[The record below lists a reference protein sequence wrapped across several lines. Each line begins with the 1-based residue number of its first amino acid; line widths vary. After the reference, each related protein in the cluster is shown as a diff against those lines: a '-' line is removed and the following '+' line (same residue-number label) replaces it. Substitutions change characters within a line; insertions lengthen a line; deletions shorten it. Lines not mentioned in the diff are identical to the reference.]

1 MIESAFVIDAVAHSP
16 NFTKEN
22 CRNRSAYELIALIEG
37 LHRYWNPEGYRL
49 PDDHF
54 LVDVDV
60 ETIARTLFLESP
72 TDMAVHH
79 HLPLYSWFHDGNV
92 SQEKNAEI
100 ARRWPHRIV
109 SYVGL
114 DPTTGPDRCID
125 SLERQLEDIPGAVG
139 IKFYPHQVEPWRTFT
154 MDEESLFPLYRRALE
169 LGIKTIAVHKASP
182 LGPVPMNPY
191 RIDDAEGAAYVFPQ
205 LNFEIVHSGLAFLEE
220 TAQAIARFPN
230 VYANIETTAQ
240 LTYFAPGR
248 FEEVLAELLLWGGHE
263 KILYSASLPYGHP
276 RPQIEAIWDLSLS
289 AEVLD
294 RYRLEQIAPAQKE
307 GILGGNYARM
317 MGIDIEAAKAAIAAD
332 EFSQELADREGY
344 QEPWSNWRHAVE
356 IGRIRRYVA
365 PEPGEP
371 GAAAIA

>member
-1 MIESAFVIDAVAHSP
+1 MIGSAFVIDAVAHSP
-16 NFTKEN
+16 NFTAEN
-22 CRNRSAYELIALIEG
+22 CRNRSAHELISLIKG
-37 LHRYWNPEGYRL
+37 LHDYWNPDGYRL
-49 PDDHF
+49 ADEYF

-60 ETIARTLFLESP
+60 ETVARTLFLESP

-92 SQEKNAEI
+92 SQAKNAEI
-100 ARRWPHRIV
+100 ARRWPHRII

-114 DPTTGPDRCID
+114 DPTTGPSECID

-154 MDEESLFPLYRRALE
+154 MDEDRLFPLYERALE
-169 LGIKTIAVHKASP
+169 RGIKTIAVHKASP

-191 RIDDAEGAAYVFPQ
+191 RIDDVEGAAYAFPQ
-205 LNFEIVHSGLAFLEE
+205 LNFEIVHSGLAFLHE

-248 FEEVLAELLLWGGHE
+248 FEEILAELLLWGGHE

-276 RPQIEAIWDLSLS
+276 RPQIDAIWDLNLS
-289 AEVLD
+289 EEVLD
-294 RYRLEQIAPAQKE
+294 KYRLEQLGADQKE

-317 MGIDIEAAKAAIAAD
+317 IGIDIEKAKAEIDAD
-332 EFSQELADREGY
+332 EFTRELGDGDGY
-344 QEPWSNWRHAVE
+344 QEPWSNWRGAVE
-356 IGRIRRYVA
+356 SGRIQRYVA
-365 PEPGEP
+365 P
-371 GAAAIA
+371 AHA